1 MLWLLYLT
9 LSLILTVV
17 TYKSSRS
24 YQVTKTVALVTTP
37 ASTVRMQQS
46 STVNPFTSSVR
57 ESLSSEVQTTVLASR
72 RSWRSSQPTFTLSPT
87 TTNSVMVDSSTVN
100 PSSPAT
106 SHRQIETS
114 GFMSRCSGTNVKTT
128 PDFTTTMITSKA
140 SGENEASST
149 VSLSV
154 TRVSPGP
161 SSTVVPS
168 HSGKTTAYCWRQ
180 TVVV

>member
-106 SHRQIETS
+106 SCPN
-114 GFMSRCSGTNVKTT
+114 FMSRCSGTNVKTT